1 MMRRMGWGGV
11 WALTLMFGIGVV
23 RAAGPESWNDAE
35 LWRKFADDLGGQ
47 HNSGGTPS
55 LNELREQLRERTKT
69 RVELLRVPRLDL
81 KPEAIYRK
89 ACDSVVAIG
98 SVFKC
103 NRCPHWHTGG
113 TATGWVVGRRGEVV
127 SNHHVFAEERNTNVV
142 AIGVMTSDGR
152 CFPVREVLAA
162 DRERDVAIFRIDAVD
177 LPRLPLAPAE
187 PVGRPISVIAHP
199 NGELFTFTQGHVSRY
214 AQRSVRVGADPVEW
228 MYVTADFAVGSSGGP
243 VLNRKGAVVGMVART
258 RTIVAD
264 AGTDSA
270 ASQMVVKMTVPSE
283 AILRLVEGVR

>member
-1 MMRRMGWGGV
+1 MRRTGGWGCWV
-11 WALTLMFGIGVV
+11 WALMLVVGVV
-23 RAAGPESWNDAE
+23 RAAEPEAWNDAE
-35 LWRKFADDLGGQ
+35 LWRKFADDLGGK
-47 HNSGGTPS
+47 HTAGGTPS
-55 LNELREQLRERTKT
+55 LEVLREQLRERTKT
-69 RVELLRVPRLDL
+69 RVELLRVPRMDL
-81 KPEAIYRK
+81 KPDAIYRK

-98 SVFKC
+98 SVYKC

-127 SNHHVFAEERNTNVV
+127 SNHHVFADERNTNVV

-152 CFPVREVLAA
+152 CFAVREVLAA

-177 LPRLPLAPAE
+177 LPRLPLGLAE

-214 AQRSVRVGADPVEW
+214 ARRSVGPGADPVDW

-264 AGTDSA
+264 AGTESA

-283 AILRLVEGVR
+283 AILRLVETAR